1 MHTLYRQ
8 LPALCC
14 AKLSVVV
21 VVVVVV
27 DDDDDD
33 DDVVYKTFL
42 KPGRLC
48 KL

>member
-21 VVVVVV
+21 VVVD